1 MRNSNLW
8 LLVTVATLLWPFAAS
23 AQELRGRVIFT
34 ETEDPAALASVRLID
49 AEVNVVAMTLADLDG
64 RFSLDIPES
73 GSYSIHVEH
82 ISAFST
88 VDGPVELDAS
98 TVTQV
103 EFRLVARA
111 IELEGIDVT
120 GERRLLGLNRT
131 GFYDRERS
139 SPGFFLTPDQLKNR
153 PPIRVRD
160 IFRTVPGVRFVE
172 SNTAGGISYPIML
185 STLRSSFRGGICY
198 PRVYLDGFIM
208 ELGGRVNAPAQ
219 SFDDIVNPDDLIGVE
234 VYRSAAELPSQFGG
248 LNSCGVILL
257 WTRARALR

>member
-1 MRNSNLW
+1 MRKSNLW
-8 LLVTVATLLWPFAAS
+8 LPVIVTVLLWPLAAS

-34 ETEDPAALASVRLID
+34 ETEEPASLASVRLID
-49 AEVNVVAMTLADLDG
+49 ADVNVVAMTLADLNG
-64 RFSLDIPES
+64 RFSLTIPES

-82 ISAFST
+82 ISAFAA
-88 VDGPVELDAS
+88 VDGPVELDVS
-98 TVTQV
+98 TVTEV

-111 IELEGIDVT
+111 IELEGIEIT

-139 SPGFFLTPDQLKNR
+139 SPGFFLTPDELQDR

-160 IFRTVPGVRFVE
+160 IFRTLPGVRFIE

-185 STLRSSFRGGICY
+185 STLRNSFRGGVCF
-198 PRVYLDGFIM
+198 PRVYVDGFIM
-208 ELGGRVNAPAQ
+208 ELGGRGVPPAQ
-219 SFDDIVNPDDLIGVE
+219 SFDDMVNPEELIGVE